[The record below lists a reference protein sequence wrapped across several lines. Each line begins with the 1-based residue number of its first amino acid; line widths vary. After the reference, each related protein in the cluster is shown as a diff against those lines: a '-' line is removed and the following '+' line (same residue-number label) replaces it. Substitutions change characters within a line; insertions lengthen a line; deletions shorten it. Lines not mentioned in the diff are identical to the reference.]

1 MIKNRVKDRIMKKIN
16 IIALLLLACGLS
28 MSAQESSSRKVW
40 TLEDCINHA
49 IKENLN
55 IKQLQ
60 VQKENAEIDVN
71 TAKMSRLPNLNAS
84 AGQNWNFQRAQIAD
98 RASVNQTL
106 SNSNLSISSSVPI
119 FTGFQIN
126 NQIAKS
132 KLDLAAAIQQL
143 ERAKENIALNVA
155 SLYLQVLFNK
165 ELLKVSEEQ
174 LALTTQQV
182 QRTKILVEVGTVPE
196 SQLFDIEAQV
206 AKDEVSVIQT
216 KNSLTLSLLDL
227 TQSLELEM
235 TSFFDIETPIIEN
248 VVKDYLSS
256 MLPPNVI
263 YANAIGIKPIIKEQ
277 ELRLESSK
285 KSLKIAEAG
294 YYPKLNLNLS
304 YGNSYSYNHTGEG
317 ETTTSSDGLS
327 YTWRNQPFSEQFKNN
342 ARESIGLSLSIPIF
356 NRFQVRNQVRSA
368 RLNIQNQQY
377 VLDNTRKNL
386 YKEIQTAYTD
396 ATSAQEKY
404 KASVRSVAASEKSF
418 KYAQERY
425 EVGKSSVFEFN
436 EAKTRLVQ
444 SQSEQ
449 IQAKYDYIFRT
460 KILDFYNG
468 VEIKL

>member
-1 MIKNRVKDRIMKKIN
+1 MKKLN
-16 IIALLLLACGLS
+16 IITLLFLVCGLS
-28 MSAQESSSRKVW
+28 LSAQESSSQKVW

-49 IKENLN
+49 VKENIT
-55 IKQLQ
+55 IKQLE

-71 TAKMSRLPNLNAS
+71 TAQMSRLPNLNAS
-84 AGQNWNFQRAQIAD
+84 VGQSWSFGRGQT
-98 RASVNQTL
+98 STGLYESQTL
-106 SNSNLSISSSVPI
+106 SNSNLNISSSTPI

-132 KLDLAAAIQQL
+132 KLDLAAATQQL
-143 ERAKENIALNVA
+143 ERAKENISLNVA

-174 LALTTQQV
+174 LALTTLQV
-182 QRTKILVEVGTVPE
+182 QRTKMLVEVGKVPE

-206 AKDEVSVIQT
+206 AKDEVSVIQA
-216 KNSLTLSLLDL
+216 KNSLTHSLLDL
-227 TQSLELEM
+227 AQSLELER
-235 TSFFDIETPIIEN
+235 TSFFDIETPVIEN
-248 VVKDYLSS
+248 VIEEYMSS
-256 MLPPNVI
+256 VLPPDVI
-263 YANAIGIKPIIKEQ
+263 YSNAVNIKPIIKEQ

-285 KSLKIAEAG
+285 RTLKIAEAG
-294 YYPKLNLNLS
+294 YYPKLNMNLS
-304 YGNSYSYNHTGEG
+304 YGNSYYYNYTREG
-317 ETTTSSDGLS
+317 EVVGSGEQS
-327 YTWRNQPFSEQFKNN
+327 YIWRNQAFSDQFKNN
-342 ARESIGLSLSIPIF
+342 GGESIGLSLSIPIF

-368 RLNIQNQQY
+368 RLNIQNQQHT
-377 VLDNTRKNL
+377 LESTRKTL

-396 ATSAQEKY
+396 ATSSQEKY
-404 KASVRSVAASEKSF
+404 RASVRSVAASEKSF

-468 VEIKL
+468 VAIEL

>member
-1 MIKNRVKDRIMKKIN
+1 MKKIN
-16 IIALLLLACGLS
+16 IIALLLLTCGLS
-28 MSAQESSSRKVW
+28 LSAQESSSQKVW

-84 AGQNWNFQRAQIAD
+84 VGQNWSFGRGQT
-98 RASVNQTL
+98 STGLYESQTL
-106 SNSNLSISSSVPI
+106 SNSNLNISSSTPI

-132 KLDLAAAIQQL
+132 KLDLAAATQQL
-143 ERAKENIALNVA
+143 ERAKENIALSVA

-216 KNSLTLSLLDL
+216 KNSLTISLLDL
-227 TQSLELEM
+227 AQSLELERA
-235 TSFFDIETPIIEN
+235 SSFDIETPVIEN
-248 VVKDYLSS
+248 VVDEYMSS
-256 MLPPNVI
+256 VLPPDVI
-263 YANAIGIKPIIKEQ
+263 YSNAINIKPVIKEQ

-294 YYPKLNLNLS
+294 YYPKLNLSLS
-304 YGNSYSYNHTGEG
+304 YGNSYYYNYTREG
-317 ETTTSSDGLS
+317 EVIGNTTWHNES
-327 YTWRNQPFSEQFKNN
+327 FSNQFKNN
-342 ARESIGLSLSIPIF
+342 AGENLGLSLSIPIF
-356 NRFQVRNQVRSA
+356 NRFQIRNQVRSA
-368 RLNIQNQQY
+368 RLGIQNQQY
-377 VLDNTRKNL
+377 TLESSKKSL

-404 KASVRSVAASEKSF
+404 RASVRSVSASEKSF